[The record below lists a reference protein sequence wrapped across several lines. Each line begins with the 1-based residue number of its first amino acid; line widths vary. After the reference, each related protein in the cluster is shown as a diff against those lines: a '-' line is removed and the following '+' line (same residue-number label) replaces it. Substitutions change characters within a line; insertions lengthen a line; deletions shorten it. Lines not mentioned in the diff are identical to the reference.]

1 MKVFRKGVV
10 EDQHQR
16 NDRKKKEPGTPGV
29 LCGEKSMGDVL
40 KILIECSFD
49 NLFVLTGLVFMGIA
63 VVGDIWKIQPG
74 KWGRLGSAALSPIL
88 ICTGLWM
95 HAHQHA
101 AITQF
106 KVVRLDFQAAS
117 NAYDGMCPMELRFP
131 AQVEANG
138 PGKVRYEVEYSDGVK
153 TSPLELDFD
162 RPETKRIKI
171 SRQFS
176 QTRDDAW
183 VKVNILS
190 PDHNETEKARFTVTC
205 QSAVVRK
212 VRSNRGK
219 NAEVTSLPVP
229 QAENLSSRL
238 R

>member
-1 MKVFRKGVV
+1 
-10 EDQHQR
+10 
-16 NDRKKKEPGTPGV
+16 
-29 LCGEKSMGDVL
+29 MGDVL

-49 NLFVLTGLVFMGIA
+49 NLFVLTGLAFMGIA
-63 VVGDIWKIQPG
+63 VIGNIWKIQPG

-95 HAHQHA
+95 HAHEHVA
-101 AITQF
+101 VNQF

-117 NAYDGMCPMELRFP
+117 NAYDGTCPMELKFP

-153 TSPLELDFD
+153 TSPLELDFE
-162 RPETKRIKI
+162 RPEAKRIKV

-176 QTRDDAW
+176 QSRPNAW
-183 VKVNILS
+183 VKINILS
-190 PDHNETEKARFTVTC
+190 PGQNESDKAHFTLTC
-205 QSAVVRK
+205 QSAVVHK

-219 NAEVTSLPVP
+219 SAEVAGLPKNVSP
-229 QAENLSSRL
+229 KL